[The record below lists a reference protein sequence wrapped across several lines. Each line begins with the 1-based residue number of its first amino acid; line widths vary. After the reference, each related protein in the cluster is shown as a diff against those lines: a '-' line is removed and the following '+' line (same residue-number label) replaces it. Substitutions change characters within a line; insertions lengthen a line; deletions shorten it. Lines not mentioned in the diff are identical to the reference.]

1 MPPPSPPPHA
11 ACTMPAPPGPRSFSE
26 RASPRPR
33 RQARVAIP
41 PPIRNESTAMPTPP
55 FHRMRSLKLRAP
67 DHATAQSTAAPIPP
81 HALAEASRSGP
92 CHRPFH
98 RYAACRDAARRLHDS
113 LATRTAKLQRAHA
126 TKAASPRPRRHTAA
140 NLDHATA
147 QSAIPPHAL
156 AEASRSGPCRRPCH
170 RSVPPPFRRMR
181 SLKLRA
187 PDHATAMPPLLRR
200 LPAACC
206 TIPAPPGPRSFSER
220 TPPRPPP
227 AIPPHALAEA
237 SRSGPCHRP
246 VHRYAACRDAACRL
260 HDSRATRTAKLQR
273 ARVAK
278 AASPRPRRHTAA
290 QPDHA
295 TAQSHRP
302 HSTACAR

>member
-1 MPPPSPPPHA
+1 MPPLSPTAIPPHALAEASRSGPCRRPCHRYAACRDAACRLHDSRATRTAKLQRARVAKATPPSPRRHTA
-11 ACTMPAPPGPRSFSE
+11 A
-26 RASPRPR
+26 
-33 RQARVAIP
+33 
-41 PPIRNESTAMPTPP
+41 N
-55 FHRMRSLKLRAP
+55 L
-67 DHATAQSTAAPIPP
+67 DHATAQSTIPP

-98 RYAACRDAARRLHDS
+98 RSVPPPFRRMRSLKLRAPDHATAATPPASCRRR
-113 LATRTAKLQRAHA
+113 ANRTAKLQRARVA
-126 TKAASPRPRRHTAA
+126 KAAAPRPRRHTAA
-140 NLDHATA
+140 NPERIQRHATA
-147 QSAIPPHAL
+147 PIPPHAL

-220 TPPRPPP
+220 TPPRP
-227 AIPPHALAEA
+227 
-237 SRSGPCHRP
+237 
-246 VHRYAACRDAACRL
+246 
-260 HDSRATRTAKLQR
+260 
-273 ARVAK
+273 
-278 AASPRPRRHTAA
+278 
-290 QPDHA
+290 
-295 TAQSHRP
+295 RP